1 MNISSINKE
10 RDIMNCAVDIY
21 LLYKHLLMLLIILV
35 RSTYKDTK
43 QSLMEKLTLVA
54 PH

>member
-1 MNISSINKE
+1 
-10 RDIMNCAVDIY
+10 MNCVFDIY
-21 LLYKHLLMLLIILV
+21 LLYKRLLMLLIILV

-43 QSLMEKLTLVA
+43 QSLIELTLVA